1 MRLAL
6 ASQTGRTCSAYG
18 QTSSDMESR
27 QVTIKDFI
35 SYCGLSASA
44 SQCLREAKSLS
55 CTGTVGSG
63 ALAAS
68 RGVSLIVRLL
78 SLTLSLYFP
87 VPLSLSLCL
96 SPISIYLSLDLS
108 HCPTSPVS
116 SWSLSL
122 NTYILPLPLFQ
133 SLSDHLACLSDPP
146 FLSSCLFFSSFTFV
160 PSVYTSLLVMTS
172 SADFL
177 MD

>member
-96 SPISIYLSLDLS
+96 SLSLSCLSPVSIYLSLDLS

-122 NTYILPLPLFQ
+122 NTYILPLPLCF
-133 SLSDHLACLSDPP
+133 SLSQTISPVCLIPP
-146 FLSSCLFFSSFTFV
+146 FSLPAYFSPPLPLFPQFILA
-160 PSVYTSLLVMTS
+160 YL
-172 SADFL
+172 
-177 MD
+177 